1 MSAEEYEDAEQ
12 NGMDYK
18 VWKSSCSVWA
28 VLIYQQRFINVL
40 FCQQKNHLKTKV
52 NQLLRRASTFSSV
65 PEKKHMNGHL
75 PEELKVSYCRTDDD
89 LLKPPSKQTLYI
101 SPAALIDTFF
111 VIPNQDGDLN
121 KKSIRKEDSVRRWS
135 EVKRLHSTVYQT
147 S

>member
-1 MSAEEYEDAEQ
+1 M
-12 NGMDYK
+12 MIF
-18 VWKSSCSVWA
+18 W
-28 VLIYQQRFINVL
+28 
-40 FCQQKNHLKTKV
+40 NHQA
-52 NQLLRRASTFSSV
+52 N
-65 PEKKHMNGHL
+65 
-75 PEELKVSYCRTDDD
+75 
-89 LLKPPSKQTLYI
+89 TLYI